1 MTTRFS
7 EVFGIATATAAQQ
20 NMASAKEEAALA
32 KAVADEA
39 AATALENCVE
49 CAPEEP
55 EPAPKTRPGTLDYSR
70 WDDLYDS
77 DEEAKREKAAKAKA
91 AKEARLAQMRNP
103 APAAPAMTEEE
114 TMKMIQERPELYGC
128 CTAGRKPYKFPETE
142 DEQGAKIAEADALR
156 KRGNELYGKGELVEA
171 AKLYEQ
177 AVLKFA
183 DWYAECFATDEEKAR
198 VHAVKLPCHLN
209 LAACSMRLGNLQHA
223 VVHCSQVV
231 DNDASNAKALF
242 RRGVCH
248 TKLGNLDAARD
259 DLRKAAELDPT
270 SREVRAAAKELKE
283 KRAEYAREAREIA
296 GRMVQRAAGDESEEE
311 EAAAEEAAE
320 EAAAED
326 GAGEGGDAAAEADD
340 AATVAAA
347 FGARPAMADGD
358 YEGEMARRTAAVL
371 RAVEADDDA
380 PPPAA
385 APAASASEA
394 PHADEEDALARVERL
409 AAAAAARAA
418 GDEADELR
426 DENARLQARLAELE
440 AERAAAPG
448 VVGRLW
454 GWWRGE

>member
-1 MTTRFS
+1 
-7 EVFGIATATAAQQ
+7 
-20 NMASAKEEAALA
+20 MASAKETAALA

-49 CAPEEP
+49 CSE
-55 EPAPKTRPGTLDYSR
+55 EPAPAPAARPGTLDYSR

-296 GRMVQRAAGDESEEE
+296 GRMVQRAAGDDSEEEE
-311 EAAAEEAAE
+311 EAAAAE

-326 GAGEGGDAAAEADD
+326 GGGEGGDAAAETDD
-340 AATVAAA
+340 AATVAA

-371 RAVEADDDA
+371 RAVEAEDDA

-385 APAASASEA
+385 APAASASKRRMPTRRMRSRASSARGGGGGARRRRRSRRA
-394 PHADEEDALARVERL
+394 PRRERE
-409 AAAAAARAA
+409 AA
-418 GDEADELR
+418 GETGGA
-426 DENARLQARLAELE
+426 
-440 AERAAAPG
+440 
-448 VVGRLW
+448 
-454 GWWRGE
+454 

>member
-1 MTTRFS
+1 
-7 EVFGIATATAAQQ
+7 
-20 NMASAKEEAALA
+20 MASAKEQAALQ

-296 GRMVQRAAGDESEEE
+296 GRMVQRAAGDESDEEAA
-311 EAAAEEAAE
+311 AAAEEAAEE

-371 RAVEADDDA
+371 RAVEADDDS

>member
-1 MTTRFS
+1 
-7 EVFGIATATAAQQ
+7 
-20 NMASAKEEAALA
+20 MASAKEQAALQ

-55 EPAPKTRPGTLDYSR
+55 APAPAARPGTLDYSR

-77 DEEAKREKAAKAKA
+77 DEEAKREKAAKAKV

-259 DLRKAAELDPT
+259 ARAKRRSSTAT

-296 GRMVQRAAGDESEEE
+296 GRMVQRAAGDESDEE
-311 EAAAEEAAE
+311 EAAAGGGGGGGGWRRRGRRRGGGGRRRC
-320 EAAAED
+320 D
-326 GAGEGGDAAAEADD
+326 GG
-340 AATVAAA
+340 
-347 FGARPAMADGD
+347 
-358 YEGEMARRTAAVL
+358 
-371 RAVEADDDA
+371 
-380 PPPAA
+380 
-385 APAASASEA
+385 
-394 PHADEEDALARVERL
+394 
-409 AAAAAARAA
+409 
-418 GDEADELR
+418 
-426 DENARLQARLAELE
+426 
-440 AERAAAPG
+440 
-448 VVGRLW
+448 GRLW
-454 GWWRGE
+454 RAARDGRRRLRRRDGAADRRGAAGGRGRG

>member
-1 MTTRFS
+1 
-7 EVFGIATATAAQQ
+7 
-20 NMASAKEEAALA
+20 MASAKETAALA

-39 AATALENCVE
+39 SATALENCVE

-55 EPAPKTRPGTLDYSR
+55 ESAPKARPGTLDYSR

-311 EAAAEEAAE
+311 QEAAE

-326 GAGEGGDAAAEADD
+326 GAGEGGDAAAETDD

>member
-1 MTTRFS
+1 MAS
-7 EVFGIATATAAQQ
+7 TAETAALQ
-20 NMASAKEEAALA
+20 

-296 GRMVQRAAGDESEEE
+296 GRMVQRAAGDESDEEE
-311 EAAAEEAAE
+311 EAAEEAAAE

-326 GAGEGGDAAAEADD
+326 GAGEGGDAAAETDD

-440 AERAAAPG
+440 AERVAAPG

>member
-1 MTTRFS
+1 
-7 EVFGIATATAAQQ
+7 
-20 NMASAKEEAALA
+20 MASAKEDAALA

-39 AATALENCVE
+39 SATALENCVE

>member
-1 MTTRFS
+1 
-7 EVFGIATATAAQQ
+7 
-20 NMASAKEEAALA
+20 
-32 KAVADEA
+32 
-39 AATALENCVE
+39 
-49 CAPEEP
+49 
-55 EPAPKTRPGTLDYSR
+55 
-70 WDDLYDS
+70 
-77 DEEAKREKAAKAKA
+77 
-91 AKEARLAQMRNP
+91 
-103 APAAPAMTEEE
+103 
-114 TMKMIQERPELYGC
+114 MKMIQERPELYGC

-242 RRGVCH
+242 RRGVRH

-311 EAAAEEAAE
+311 EAAEEEAAE

-448 VVGRLW
+448 VVGGCG

>member
-1 MTTRFS
+1 
-7 EVFGIATATAAQQ
+7 
-20 NMASAKEEAALA
+20 MASAKEQAALQ

-49 CAPEEP
+49 CSE
-55 EPAPKTRPGTLDYSR
+55 EPAPAPAARPGTLDYSR

-183 DWYAECFATDEEKAR
+183 DWYAECFATDEDKAR

-248 TKLGNLDAARD
+248 TKLGNLNAARD

-311 EAAAEEAAE
+311 E
-320 EAAAED
+320 
-326 GAGEGGDAAAEADD
+326 EG
-340 AATVAAA
+340 
-347 FGARPAMADGD
+347 M
-358 YEGEMARRTAAVL
+358 
-371 RAVEADDDA
+371 
-380 PPPAA
+380 
-385 APAASASEA
+385 
-394 PHADEEDALARVERL
+394 
-409 AAAAAARAA
+409 
-418 GDEADELR
+418 
-426 DENARLQARLAELE
+426 N
-440 AERAAAPG
+440 
-448 VVGRLW
+448 LW
-454 GWWRGE
+454 GFFSSSAFSGFGDGKGGFYAVYRQCRSMSEERSGCRRIGLRHT

>member
-296 GRMVQRAAGDESEEE
+296 GRMVQRAAGDESDEE

>member
-1 MTTRFS
+1 
-7 EVFGIATATAAQQ
+7 
-20 NMASAKEEAALA
+20 MAEDAALA

-55 EPAPKTRPGTLDYSR
+55 EPAPAARPGTLDYSR

-259 DLRKAAELDPT
+259 DLRRAAELDPT

-296 GRMVQRAAGDESEEE
+296 GRMVQRAAGDESDE
-311 EAAAEEAAE
+311 EEAAE
-320 EAAAED
+320 EAAEED
-326 GAGEGGDAAAEADD
+326 GAGEGGDAAAETDD

-394 PHADEEDALARVERL
+394 PQADEEDALARVERL

-440 AERAAAPG
+440 AEKAAAPG

>member
-1 MTTRFS
+1 
-7 EVFGIATATAAQQ
+7 
-20 NMASAKEEAALA
+20 MASAKETAALA

-55 EPAPKTRPGTLDYSR
+55 APAPKTRPGTLDYSR

-296 GRMVQRAAGDESEEE
+296 GRMVQRAAGDESDEEE
-311 EAAAEEAAE
+311 EAAAE

-347 FGARPAMADGD
+347 FGARPAIADGD

-371 RAVEADDDA
+371 RAVEAEDDA

>member
-1 MTTRFS
+1 
-7 EVFGIATATAAQQ
+7 
-20 NMASAKEEAALA
+20 
-32 KAVADEA
+32 
-39 AATALENCVE
+39 
-49 CAPEEP
+49 
-55 EPAPKTRPGTLDYSR
+55 
-70 WDDLYDS
+70 
-77 DEEAKREKAAKAKA
+77 
-91 AKEARLAQMRNP
+91 
-103 APAAPAMTEEE
+103 
-114 TMKMIQERPELYGC
+114 MKMIQERPELYGC

-311 EAAAEEAAE
+311 EAAAEEAA
-320 EAAAED
+320 AARRPGFDSSA
-326 GAGEGGDAAAEADD
+326 
-340 AATVAAA
+340 VAAA
-347 FGARPAMADGD
+347 VACSC
-358 YEGEMARRTAAVL
+358 T
-371 RAVEADDDA
+371 
-380 PPPAA
+380 
-385 APAASASEA
+385 S
-394 PHADEEDALARVERL
+394 
-409 AAAAAARAA
+409 AAARRAC
-418 GDEADELR
+418 GGSIWLMT
-426 DENARLQARLAELE
+426 NARAETRSTRSAGCSGSASVPWYMPTSSAIGASSARCSA
-440 AERAAAPG
+440 RSPSCSISSYSR
-448 VVGRLW
+448 GR
-454 GWWRGE
+454 RRPRTRRV

>member
-1 MTTRFS
+1 
-7 EVFGIATATAAQQ
+7 
-20 NMASAKEEAALA
+20 MASAKEEAALA

-311 EAAAEEAAE
+311 EAAAAAE
-320 EAAAED
+320 VAEAAAED

-380 PPPAA
+380 PPPAP

>member
-311 EAAAEEAAE
+311 AAAEEA

-326 GAGEGGDAAAEADD
+326 GAG
-340 AATVAAA
+340 
-347 FGARPAMADGD
+347 
-358 YEGEMARRTAAVL
+358 
-371 RAVEADDDA
+371 
-380 PPPAA
+380 
-385 APAASASEA
+385 
-394 PHADEEDALARVERL
+394 
-409 AAAAAARAA
+409 
-418 GDEADELR
+418 
-426 DENARLQARLAELE
+426 
-440 AERAAAPG
+440 
-448 VVGRLW
+448 
-454 GWWRGE
+454 

>member
-1 MTTRFS
+1 
-7 EVFGIATATAAQQ
+7 
-20 NMASAKEEAALA
+20 MASAKEQAALQ

-49 CAPEEP
+49 CSE
-55 EPAPKTRPGTLDYSR
+55 EPAPAPAARPGTLDYSR

>member
-1 MTTRFS
+1 
-7 EVFGIATATAAQQ
+7 
-20 NMASAKEEAALA
+20 MASAKEDAALA

-49 CAPEEP
+49 CSE
-55 EPAPKTRPGTLDYSR
+55 EPAPAPAARPGTLDYSR

-311 EAAAEEAAE
+311 EAAAAAE
-320 EAAAED
+320 VAEAAAED

-380 PPPAA
+380 PPPAP

>member
-1 MTTRFS
+1 
-7 EVFGIATATAAQQ
+7 
-20 NMASAKEEAALA
+20 MASATKEEAALK

-55 EPAPKTRPGTLDYSR
+55 APAPAARPGTLDYSR

-311 EAAAEEAAE
+311 EAAAEEAA
-320 EAAAED
+320 AAAED

>member
-1 MTTRFS
+1 
-7 EVFGIATATAAQQ
+7 
-20 NMASAKEEAALA
+20 MAEDAALA

-259 DLRKAAELDPT
+259 DLRRAAELDPT

-296 GRMVQRAAGDESEEE
+296 GRMVQRAAGDESDE
-311 EAAAEEAAE
+311 EEAAE
-320 EAAAED
+320 EAAEED

-394 PHADEEDALARVERL
+394 PQADEEDALARVERL

-440 AERAAAPG
+440 AEKAAAPG